1 MLQTIRR
8 RLRPR
13 RRLNKATV
21 ALAVRFGLLR
31 RLTPISRSFGMDRG
45 EPIDRYY
52 METFLE
58 RHRADIRGRVL
69 EAGGFTNY
77 TRRFGADRVTCG
89 DILYPKPGFPDGT
102 LVGDLATGEGIPSDA
117 FDCLIMTQVFLCI
130 YDVAAAVATCQR
142 ALKPG
147 GVLLATLPG
156 ISQICSYDRQN
167 WGDYWRFTDASVAR
181 LFGDAFGATNI
192 TVETRGNVF
201 VACAFLHGL
210 SVQDLTAAELDHHDP
225 EYQLSIAVRAVR
237 AQ

>member
-1 MLQTIRR
+1 MTAERPVTSEREDAMLQTIRR

-13 RRLNKATV
+13 RRLNEAGV

-31 RLTPISRSFGMDRG
+31 RVTPISRSFGMDRG
-45 EPIDRYY
+45 GPIDRYY
-52 METFLE
+52 IDAFLE

-102 LVGDLATGEGIPSDA
+102 LVGDLTTGEGIPSDA
-117 FDCLIMTQVFLCI
+117 FDCLIMTQVFFCI
-130 YDVAAAVATCQR
+130 YDLAEVVATCQR

-167 WGDYWRFTDASVAR
+167 
-181 LFGDAFGATNI
+181 
-192 TVETRGNVF
+192 
-201 VACAFLHGL
+201 
-210 SVQDLTAAELDHHDP
+210 
-225 EYQLSIAVRAVR
+225 
-237 AQ
+237 